1 MTPSTRSHPLPI
13 ERPFTDY
20 CARAGRSPSERGTRV
35 SDEEETKSL
44 QEEFRAK
51 TGLEILFAKQE
62 PGDGLDGLREW
73 DILKELRERYWI
85 RMAEDIGEKRGP
97 WTVAIRGTLWIE
109 RQDIGRDR
117 NDSGDGF
124 RYVYRLGTDGMESR
138 AEWFEVTEAFEGV
151 KAKDIEAFMLVN
163 NGGTA
168 DSNFDPDTFLS
179 GLDMEIPCRSAQRRA
194 ADRVIDAVAWKL
206 NHPPYQGM
214 WREHGYGTL
223 VVGLPLWFAAG
234 PADPLRAENVID
246 DFRTRVTIGLKPYA
260 RQLKKKSCP
269 FWRIVVVWMA
279 SRESLSELRGKVRYD
294 VYDDPA
300 HRKIRGL
307 QVKLESYL
315 PLLSKIMSKVEEAR
329 RRGEK
334 AGWVTRSVAVAH
346 PKKQGAEP
354 SPQLPSA
361 VEALKQALERA
372 DTRRLLD
379 PPLERARWR
388 AKRRAL
394 DVLCFLRVHG
404 LSGLSRWATNKL
416 SPHHRIARLAIRDR
430 ELRLYRVSR
439 RRRAAKGGPQGLG
452 TRTRRY

>member
-1 MTPSTRSHPLPI
+1 M
-13 ERPFTDY
+13 
-20 CARAGRSPSERGTRV
+20 
-35 SDEEETKSL
+35 SDEEETKRL

-62 PGDGLDGLREW
+62 PGDGLDDLGDR
-73 DILKELRERYWI
+73 DICKELRERYWI
-85 RMAEDIGEKRGP
+85 RMAEDVGEKRGP
-97 WTVAIRGTLWIE
+97 WTVAVGGTLWIE
-109 RQDIGRDR
+109 RRDVGRNR
-117 NDSGDGF
+117 NHSGDGF

-138 AEWFEVTEAFEGV
+138 AEWFEVTEMFEGV
-151 KAKDIEAFMLVN
+151 EEAKDIEAFMLVN
-163 NGGTA
+163 NGGAA

-179 GLDMEIPCRSAQRRA
+179 GLDMEIPCRRAQRKV
-194 ADRVIDAVAWKL
+194 ADKVIDAVAKKL

-279 SRESLSELRGKVRYD
+279 SRESLSELHGKVKYD

-300 HRKIRGL
+300 HRKIHGL
-307 QVKLESYL
+307 QMKLESYL
-315 PLLSKIMSKVEEAR
+315 PLLLKIMSKVEEAR

-334 AGWVTRSVAVAH
+334 VGGVTRSVAVAH
-346 PKKQGAEP
+346 AKKQGAEP

-372 DTRRLLD
+372 DTRRLLA

-404 LSGLSRWATNKL
+404 LYDLSRWATNKF
-416 SPHHRIARLAIRDR
+416 SPHHWIARLAIRDR
-430 ELRLYRVSR
+430 ELRLYRASR
-439 RRRAAKGGPQGLG
+439 RRRAAKGGPHGLG